1 MSALRTS
8 RGRPVDMTALAKD
21 HEDKV
26 AISPG
31 SSKMNARGDLVDE
44 KGKVLVTVQDRS
56 RLQQRHSEPVE
67 TAGVGGGAPSDASI
81 REPRKPEEPAAESAP
96 QPAKKAKKPKKAE
109 SSKVVREEEKERADG
124 SRFVEIEY
132 EDGSFE
138 TKELES

>member
-8 RGRPVDMTALAKD
+8 RGRPVDMTALARN

-31 SSKMNARGDLVDE
+31 SSKMNARGDIVDE

-81 REPRKPEEPAAESAP
+81 REPKRPAENAAAESAP
-96 QPAKKAKKPKKAE
+96 KKAKKAKKAD